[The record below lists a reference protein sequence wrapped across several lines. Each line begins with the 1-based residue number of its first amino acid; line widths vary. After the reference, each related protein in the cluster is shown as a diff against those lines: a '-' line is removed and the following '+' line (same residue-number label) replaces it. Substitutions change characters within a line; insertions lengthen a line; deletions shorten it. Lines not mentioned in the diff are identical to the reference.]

1 MTPVASE
8 TAVKLQGTKQDSA
21 LLSRFRSVRGWTDR
35 LASRLSAE
43 DQMVQSCAEASPV
56 KWHLAHTAWFF
67 ETFVLREFAIDYR
80 AYNED
85 YLWLFNSYYKS
96 LGQHPDK
103 QLRAAFSRPS
113 LTDVQAFRRHVD
125 DAIAELLTHG
135 TKEEALRR
143 IDLGLHHEQQHQE
156 LILMDV
162 RHAFWT
168 NPLRP
173 AYSDRALPTA
183 ARAAELRWVDYEGGL
198 YDIGHSGADFAFDN
212 EQPRHPVY
220 VAPFR
225 LASRAVTCREYLEF
239 IEDDGYA
246 KPELWLSAGWDAV
259 EQERWEAP
267 LYWHRDAHGERR
279 VFTLHGDVALRELID
294 APVTN
299 VSFFEAQAYAHWAGM
314 RLPTEAEWE
323 VAASR
328 GGSAGN
334 DIAAAAGNFSERE
347 IFHPGDFG
355 GSADVSG
362 GPTGMFGDTWEWTQS
377 DYGAYPGFVP
387 ANGALGEY
395 NGKFM
400 CAQYVLRGGSV
411 ATPASHIRATY
422 RNFFGTGTRWQFSG
436 IRLAQNAKNGTQ
448 PSIGS

>member
-1 MTPVASE
+1 MTTVASE
-8 TAVKLQGTKQDSA
+8 TGTKLQVSREHKT
-21 LLSRFRSVRGWTDR
+21 LLGRFCGVRGWTDR
-35 LASRLSAE
+35 LAARLSAE
-43 DQMVQSCAEASPV
+43 DQMVQSCADASPV

-67 ETFVLREFAIDYR
+67 ETFVLREFVAGYR

-103 QLRAAFSRPS
+103 QLRAAFSRPA

-125 DAIAELLTHG
+125 DAIVELLTRG
-135 TKEEALRR
+135 TEEEALRR

-156 LILMDV
+156 LILTDV

-173 AYSDRALPTA
+173 AYSERALPSAGEA
-183 ARAAELRWVDYEGGL
+183 AKLQWFDYEGGL
-198 YDIGHSGADFAFDN
+198 YDIGHDGTDFAFDN

-220 VAPFR
+220 LAPFR
-225 LASRAVTCREYLEF
+225 LASRAVTCREYLAF

-246 KPELWLSAGWDAV
+246 KPELWLSAGWDVV

-267 LYWHRDAHGERR
+267 LYWYREANGERR
-279 VFTLHGDVALRELID
+279 VFTLHGDVALSELID
-294 APVTN
+294 TPVTN

-328 GGSAGN
+328 GTAV
-334 DIAAAAGNFSERE
+334 GNFAERE
-347 IFHPGDFG
+347 LFHPGDFG
-355 GSADVSG
+355 DGTAVSSDD
-362 GPTGMFGDTWEWTQS
+362 GPSGMFGDTWEWTQS

-422 RNFFGTGTRWQFSG
+422 RNFFAAGTRWQFSG
-436 IRLAQNAKNGTQ
+436 IRLAQDARNNKSDNGETKVTD
-448 PSIGS
+448 

>member
-1 MTPVASE
+1 MMPVASE
-8 TAVKLQGTKQDSA
+8 TDATLKFTRKDGT
-21 LLSRFRSVRGWTDR
+21 LLDRFRSVRGWTDH
-35 LASRLSAE
+35 LAARLSAE
-43 DQMVQSCAEASPV
+43 DQMVQSFGDASPV

-67 ETFVLREFAIDYR
+67 ETFVLREFAGGYR
-80 AYNED
+80 AYNDD

-96 LGQHPDK
+96 LGQHPEK
-103 QLRAAFSRPS
+103 QLRAAFSRPA
-113 LTDVQAFRRHVD
+113 LADVQAFRRHVD
-125 DAIAELLTHG
+125 DAIAKLLQNG
-135 TKEEALRR
+135 TDEEALRR

-156 LILMDV
+156 LILTDI

-173 AYSDRALPTA
+173 SYSDRALPA
-183 ARAAELRWVDYEGGL
+183 AAETTALRWLDYDGGL
-198 YDIGHSGADFAFDN
+198 YDIGHSGAEFAFDN

-259 EQERWEAP
+259 EQQRWEGP
-267 LYWHRDAHGERR
+267 LYWHRDERGERH
-279 VFTLHGDVALRELID
+279 VFTLHGDVALSELMD
-294 APVTN
+294 TPVAN
-299 VSFFEAQAYAHWAGM
+299 VSFFEAQAYAHWAGE

-323 VAASR
+323 VAGSR
-328 GGSAGN
+328 CELR
-334 DIAAAAGNFSERE
+334 GNFAERE
-347 IFHPGDFG
+347 IFQPGDFG
-355 GSADVSG
+355 DVGESRGDGSA
-362 GPTGMFGDTWEWTQS
+362 GMFGDTWEWTQS
-377 DYGAYPGFVP
+377 DYNAYPGFVA

-411 ATPASHIRATY
+411 ATPATHIRPTY
-422 RNFFGTGTRWQFSG
+422 RNFFGPGTRWQFSG
-436 IRLAQNAKNGTQ
+436 IRLAQDVRNAVTQ
-448 PSIGS
+448 DKT